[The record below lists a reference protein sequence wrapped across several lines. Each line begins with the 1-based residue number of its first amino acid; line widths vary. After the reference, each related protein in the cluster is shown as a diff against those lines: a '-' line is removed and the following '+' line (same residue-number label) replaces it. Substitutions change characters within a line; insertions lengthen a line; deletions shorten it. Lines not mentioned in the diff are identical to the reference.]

1 MSAIIGKT
9 PPGGFIV
16 KFIKNVLRVIVTLA
30 ALCAFALGFLYFYL
44 PRAEFDFARET
55 ADDASRIC
63 LVSNAQL
70 YLDVQEGSP
79 EHHAIIDAYNAH
91 EPLAQGYEVK
101 YDDDWC
107 ATFVSFCAIEAKL
120 TDNIPTECGCERQIG
135 LWQKLGQWEETD
147 TYLPLPGDIIYF
159 VLKGDVSEDCTAWSD
174 HVGIVVGTNKDRIK
188 VIEGNNGGA
197 VRYRYIKIDDPTIR
211 GYALPDYASKT

>member
-9 PPGGFIV
+9 PPGGFIL
-16 KFIKNVLRVIVTLA
+16 KFIKNTLRVIVTLA

-44 PRAEFDFARET
+44 PRAEFGFARET

-63 LVSNAQL
+63 LVSNAQQ
-70 YLDVQEGSP
+70 YLGVQEGSP
-79 EHHAIIDAYNAH
+79 EHHTIIDAYNAH

-120 TDNIPTECGCERQIG
+120 TASIPTECGCERQIG

-147 TYLPLPGDIIYF
+147 TYLPLPGDIIYYNWD
-159 VLKGDVSEDCTAWSD
+159 VRQAGDNTGWSD
-174 HVGIVVGTNKDRIK
+174 HVGIVVGTHGPFIK
-188 VIEGNNGGA
+188 VIEGNKDDA
-197 VRYRYIKIDDPTIR
+197 VGYRYIIRWDPRIR
-211 GYALPDYASKT
+211 GYGLPKY